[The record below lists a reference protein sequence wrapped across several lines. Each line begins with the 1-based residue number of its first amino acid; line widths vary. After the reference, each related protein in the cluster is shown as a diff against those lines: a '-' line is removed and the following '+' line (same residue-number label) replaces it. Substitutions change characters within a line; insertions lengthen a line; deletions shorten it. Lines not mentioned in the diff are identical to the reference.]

1 MIRPDRPA
9 PEPLDVDAARVVA
22 AGTIL
27 WFVGF
32 LVLLP
37 FRDRLAA
44 AGHEVWL
51 WTCLAGVGLG
61 LIGLPLCLRQRTRAR
76 RARAAH
82 VGRVGSPTES
92 ALLADGTPPENV

>member
-1 MIRPDRPA
+1 MPAPRRPA

-32 LVLLP
+32 LVLLV
-37 FRDRLAA
+37 FRARLTA

-51 WTCLAGVGLG
+51 WTCLAGTGLG
-61 LIGLPLCLRQRTRAR
+61 LIGFPLCLRERSAAR
-76 RARAAH
+76 RARAQ
-82 VGRVGSPTES
+82 RVGSPTES
-92 ALLADGTPPENV
+92 TLLADGVPAENG

>member
-1 MIRPDRPA
+1 MTRPDRPA

-22 AGTIL
+22 VGTIL

-37 FRDRLAA
+37 FRDRLEA

-61 LIGLPLCLRQRTRAR
+61 LIGLPLCLRQRTTAR
-76 RARAAH
+76 RARAA
-82 VGRVGSPTES
+82 RVGSPTES
-92 ALLADGTPPENV
+92 ALLADGTPPENA